1 MLGPSAAGRLL
12 TVAVLAS
19 LASCGPLQG
28 EAGQL
33 GGTGESTTRYQAR
46 SGDISI
52 DVTLHVDRGR
62 VGFVVID
69 PTAQVK
75 YRSAILGAGSDYA
88 EVLRFTGAAGEWRI
102 EFELEDAQAT
112 YEIDWRS

>member
-46 SGDISI
+46 SGDVSV
-52 DVTLHVDRGR
+52 DVTLRVDRGR

-69 PTAQVK
+69 PNAQVR
-75 YRSAILGAGSDYA
+75 YRSAILGTASSYA
-88 EVLRFTGAAGEWRI
+88 DMLRFTGAAGEWRI
-102 EFELEDAQAT
+102 VFELEDARAT
-112 YEIDWRS
+112 YEIEWRS